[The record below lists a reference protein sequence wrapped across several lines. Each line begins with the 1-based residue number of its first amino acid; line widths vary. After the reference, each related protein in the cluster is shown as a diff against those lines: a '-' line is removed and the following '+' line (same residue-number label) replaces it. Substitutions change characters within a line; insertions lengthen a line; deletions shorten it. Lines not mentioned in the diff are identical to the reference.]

1 MTRAGLAWRVC
12 GVHGG
17 SLSLSLCV
25 YVCMSDLR
33 TCAARHPRRNHPSHT
48 RGRVGTPPSIL
59 CQFFRPVSA
68 RATRRGLCHHPH
80 TPQRT
85 FCSLRLTHSLPQHG
99 SPLFVER
106 DVCFVGWFVVF
117 VCFCTCT
124 VIASPSVQSQPTR
137 TVGVRNVS
145 TSSCVTNCRVDDWIG
160 ACVIL

>member
-12 GVHGG
+12 GVHVG

-99 SPLFVER
+99 SPSFCRMRRLFCWL
-106 DVCFVGWFVVF
+106 VCGVCVFLYMHCDRQSKCTKPANADCRGPKCFHVVM
-117 VCFCTCT
+117 CYEL
-124 VIASPSVQSQPTR
+124 QSR
-137 TVGVRNVS
+137 
-145 TSSCVTNCRVDDWIG
+145 
-160 ACVIL
+160 